1 MDNPLTHN
9 PLKNLSKTQ
18 RNVAIGGAAV
28 IGGILV
34 VKHHSSTGSWNPWSS
49 TTKGSNGS
57 PNAID
62 PVTGMAYSQD
72 NVVDPLTGQTYLAE
86 AEQYGSV
93 QAAESAVSSFGTSSN
108 TGSGIPV
115 NPASSQSSDSSTTV
129 GSAYTSN
136 AAWAQAAT
144 AGLADIGYPET
155 DVATALGDYLTA
167 TPVTS
172 VQAGYIRTAIAEFDN
187 PPIGTF
193 QIILAPDKKPGAGQ
207 SMVPPVIGTE
217 LVNAQRIIADAGLK
231 STARGPVFTA
241 GKGTRI
247 VVNQVPQPQTKV
259 TRNSTVILTYEIQ
272 SVPKQG
278 KG

>member
-1 MDNPLTHN
+1 MDNPFTHN

-18 RNVAIGGAAV
+18 RNIAIGGAAV
-28 IGGILV
+28 IGGVLV
-34 VKHHSSTGSWNPWSS
+34 VKHHSSTGSWNPWSIA
-49 TTKGSNGS
+49 TKGSNDS
-57 PNAID
+57 ANAID
-62 PVTGMAYSQD
+62 PVTGMAFSQD
-72 NVVDPLTGQTYLAE
+72 NAVDPITGQAYLAE

-93 QAAESAVSSFGTSSN
+93 QAAESAVSSFGTSTS
-108 TGSGIPV
+108 TGSGIGV
-115 NPASSQSSDSSTTV
+115 SPASPQPSGSSTTV

-172 VQAGYIRTAIAEFDN
+172 VQAGYIRTALAEFDN

-193 QIILAPDKKPGAGQ
+193 QIILAPEKKPGAGQ
-207 SMVPPVIGTE
+207 STVPPVIGAE
-217 LVNAQRIIADAGLK
+217 LVNAQRDIADAGLK
-231 STARGPVFTA
+231 STARGPAFTA

-247 VVNQVPQPQTKV
+247 VVNQAPQPQTKV
-259 TRNSTVILTYEIQ
+259 TSNSTVILTYEIQ
-272 SVPKQG
+272 GAPKQG